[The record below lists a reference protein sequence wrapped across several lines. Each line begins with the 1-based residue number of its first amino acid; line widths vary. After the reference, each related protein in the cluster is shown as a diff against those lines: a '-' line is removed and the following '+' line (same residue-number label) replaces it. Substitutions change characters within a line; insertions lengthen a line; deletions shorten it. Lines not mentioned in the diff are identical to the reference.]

1 MRFYRGDFTLN
12 AVLATLAVIF
22 DTNFAKN
29 AKSKKGLKIAFFT
42 KIHAK
47 MQKFCDIILFMS
59 KKEVIKTHI
68 TTIQALIIA
77 FLSAI
82 FAVFGYVII
91 HIDDEISKLKII
103 FGSIAF
109 ALLILGLILLVF
121 AYFKLIKNIK
131 DIQ

>member
-1 MRFYRGDFTLN
+1 
-12 AVLATLAVIF
+12 
-22 DTNFAKN
+22 
-29 AKSKKGLKIAFFT
+29 
-42 KIHAK
+42 

-59 KKEVIKTHI
+59 EKEAIKTHI

-77 FLSAI
+77 LLSAI
-82 FAVFGYVII
+82 FAVFGYVIVN
-91 HIDDEISKLKII
+91 IDNDFSRLKII

-109 ALLILGLILLVF
+109 ALLALGLVVFVF